1 MRCVDQLLVPQPV
14 LDPSGLWTAQLEVE
28 DNAWS
33 DNAWFVAWIRISTED
48 ADFNCPVGAWLQR
61 GENFNS
67 SVTSSCQQI
76 ESRNRREVGTSTEK
90 SVDSNQTR
98 TQKTVEEKSKD
109 YVAIFTILGK
119 EFRLN
124 MESIVTFVL
133 LQMPAVSLAF
143 YGVFC
148 ALRQPEGEPKKKIM
162 DKITDSLLALTIII
176 LPYFV
181 TELFTLLLQFEFTE
195 NGLGFLIKKV
205 KGIWAPVINKIS
217 ATFDLLKFLPDKD
230 PNGRDR
236 SA

>member
-14 LDPSGLWTAQLEVE
+14 LDPSGLWTAQLEVG

-48 ADFNCPVGAWLQR
+48 TDFNCSVGAWLQR

-67 SVTSSCQQI
+67 SVTSSCQEI
-76 ESRNRREVGTSTEK
+76 ESRARREVGTSTEK
-90 SVDSNQTR
+90 PVDSNQTT
-98 TQKTVEEKSKD
+98 TQKPAEQKIYE
-109 YVAIFTILGK
+109 FTILGI